1 MILESKN
8 LVAPEAIGIV
18 YSRDFRNLV
27 KQMIKDYKSL
37 IDIYHAKKDQ
47 IAIDADEST
56 VWAKLDSIEIWAKAQ
71 GFKVKNKHVSSTRSG
86 YIDVFLPVKSAK
98 AGTSKWVTIR
108 VGDHWSKQGKIDY
121 VMTVSPNSNSEILL
135 KKLEKL
141 RETSANNSNYVIE
154 TRKSMPRQTTAAV
167 WLTTDI
173 QDRLELLGKKWEER
187 FAVWAE
193 NQSPRVVKRVLKT
206 SDTQIKRALIHFYS
220 GERLELIGQVI
231 PTPLKQ
237 SMKMHIIENVSLI
250 KSVQSQYHE
259 RIVGAVSRSITNAG
273 SIKSLTEEIYKYGD
287 MSMRRA
293 NLIALDQT
301 RKMYSNLTIRRFEQV
316 GITKVKWL
324 HTHKKETARPYH
336 IRQWDGVSGLKDGH
350 PNGLNGFIFDI
361 DKPPVIQEATKTQP
375 EIRGYPAQLPFCQCV
390 MRAIIEE

>member
-1 MILESKN
+1 MTKLLESKN

-37 IDIYHAKKDQ
+37 IAIYRSKKDQ
-47 IAIDADEST
+47 IAIDADEKKT
-56 VWAKLDSIEIWAKAQ
+56 
-71 GFKVKNKHVSSTRSG
+71 N
-86 YIDVFLPVKSAK
+86 SAY
-98 AGTSKWVTIR
+98 G
-108 VGDHWSKQGKIDY
+108 Q
-121 VMTVSPNSNSEILL
+121 
-135 KKLEKL
+135 
-141 RETSANNSNYVIE
+141 
-154 TRKSMPRQTTAAV
+154 V
-167 WLTTDI
+167 WLTTEI
-173 QDRLELLGKKWEER
+173 QERLHKLGKKWEEK

-193 NQSPRVVKRVLKT
+193 NQSPAVVKKVLKAT
-206 SDTQIKRALIHFYS
+206 DTQIKRALIHFYS

-287 MSMRRA
+287 MSLRRA
-293 NLIALDQT
+293 NLISLDQT

-316 GITKVKWL
+316 GVTKVKWM
-324 HTHKKETARPYH
+324 HTHAGKTDRPYH
-336 IRQWDGVSGLKDGH
+336 LRKWDGVSGLDDQH
-350 PNGLNGFIFDI
+350 PNGLNGFVFDI

-375 EIRGYPAQLPFCQCV
+375 EIRGYPAQLPFCHCI
-390 MRAIIEE
+390 MRAVVEE

>member
-18 YSRDFRNLV
+18 YSRDFRNLI
-27 KQMIKDYKSL
+27 KQMIKDYKTL
-37 IDIYHAKKDQ
+37 IAIYRSKKEQ
-47 IAIDADEST
+47 VAIDADE
-56 VWAKLDSIEIWAKAQ
+56 KK
-71 GFKVKNKHVSSTRSG
+71 
-86 YIDVFLPVKSAK
+86 P
-98 AGTSKWVTIR
+98 SKTYGQI
-108 VGDHWSKQGKIDY
+108 
-121 VMTVSPNSNSEILL
+121 
-135 KKLEKL
+135 
-141 RETSANNSNYVIE
+141 
-154 TRKSMPRQTTAAV
+154 
-167 WLTTDI
+167 WLTTEI
-173 QDRLELLGKKWEER
+173 QERLQKLGKKWEDK

-193 NQSPRVVKRVLKT
+193 SQSPLVVKKILKA

-220 GERLELIGQVI
+220 AQRLELIGQVI

-287 MSMRRA
+287 MSLRRA
-293 NLIALDQT
+293 NLISLDQT

-316 GITKVKWL
+316 GVTKVKWL
-324 HTHKKETARPYH
+324 HAHNKETSRPYH
-336 IRQWDGVSGLKDGH
+336 IRKWDGVSGLKDGH

-375 EIRGYPAQLPFCQCV
+375 EIRGYPAQLPYCRCI

>member
-1 MILESKN
+1 MTKLLESKN

-37 IDIYHAKKDQ
+37 ITIYRSKKDQ
-47 IAIDADEST
+47 IAIDADEKKT
-56 VWAKLDSIEIWAKAQ
+56 
-71 GFKVKNKHVSSTRSG
+71 N
-86 YIDVFLPVKSAK
+86 SAY
-98 AGTSKWVTIR
+98 G
-108 VGDHWSKQGKIDY
+108 Q
-121 VMTVSPNSNSEILL
+121 
-135 KKLEKL
+135 
-141 RETSANNSNYVIE
+141 
-154 TRKSMPRQTTAAV
+154 V
-167 WLTTDI
+167 WLTTEI
-173 QDRLELLGKKWEER
+173 QERLHKLGKKWEEK

-193 NQSPRVVKRVLKT
+193 SQSPAVVKKVLKAT
-206 SDTQIKRALIHFYS
+206 DTQIKRALIHFYS

-287 MSMRRA
+287 MSLRRA
-293 NLIALDQT
+293 NLIAIDQT
-301 RKMYSNLTIRRFEQV
+301 GKMYANLTIRRFEQV
-316 GITKVKWL
+316 GVKKVKWM
-324 HTHKKETARPYH
+324 HTHAGKTERPYH
-336 IRQWDGVSGLKDGH
+336 ARKWDGVSGLDDGH
-350 PNGLNGFIFDI
+350 PNGLNGFVFDI

-375 EIRGYPAQLPFCQCV
+375 EIRGYVKQLPFCHCV

>member
-1 MILESKN
+1 MTKILESKN

-18 YSRDFRNLV
+18 YSRDFRNLI
-27 KQMIKDYKSL
+27 KQMIRDYKSL
-37 IDIYHAKKDQ
+37 IDIYRAKKDQ
-47 IAIDADEST
+47 VAIDADEKKTKST
-56 VWAKLDSIEIWAKAQ
+56 YGQI
-71 GFKVKNKHVSSTRSG
+71 
-86 YIDVFLPVKSAK
+86 
-98 AGTSKWVTIR
+98 
-108 VGDHWSKQGKIDY
+108 
-121 VMTVSPNSNSEILL
+121 
-135 KKLEKL
+135 
-141 RETSANNSNYVIE
+141 
-154 TRKSMPRQTTAAV
+154 
-167 WLTTDI
+167 WLTTEI
-173 QDRLELLGKKWEER
+173 QERLQKLGKKWEER

-193 NQSPRVVKRVLKT
+193 TQSPAVVKKVLKA

-220 GERLELIGQVI
+220 GQRLELIGQVI

-259 RIVGAVSRSITNAG
+259 RIVGAVSRSITSAG
-273 SIKSLTEEIYKYGD
+273 SIKTLTQEIYKYGD
-287 MSMRRA
+287 MSLRRA
-293 NLIALDQT
+293 NLISLDQT

-336 IRQWDGVSGLKDGH
+336 IRQWDGVSGLKDGR

-375 EIRGYPAQLPFCQCV
+375 EIRGYPAQLPFCRCI
-390 MRAIIEE
+390 MRAVIEE